1 MLGGVFGFSKPS
13 GGFNHDFSADQAPGD
28 RSWIALGKYVKLFSL
43 DCNSVARSLNIV
55 MKISQNRIVFQQ
67 IRESFRV
74 GNIVH
79 RDEIDVAVAECR
91 SKNISA
97 NAT

>member
-1 MLGGVFGFSKPS
+1 
-13 GGFNHDFSADQAPGD
+13 
-28 RSWIALGKYVKLFSL
+28 VKLFSL

-55 MKISQNRIVFQQ
+55 RKISQHRVVFQLM
-67 IRESFRV
+67 RESFRV

-79 RDEIDVAVAECR
+79 GDEFDVAVAERR

-97 NAT
+97 DTTETVDANFDRH